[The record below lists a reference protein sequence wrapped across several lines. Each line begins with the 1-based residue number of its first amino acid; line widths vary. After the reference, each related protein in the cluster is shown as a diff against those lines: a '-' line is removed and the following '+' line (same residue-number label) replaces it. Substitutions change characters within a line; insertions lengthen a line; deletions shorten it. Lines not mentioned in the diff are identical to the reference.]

1 MMTRYCK
8 IDVEMFAFCVLVFF
22 STFTSANLQS
32 SVVLHC
38 SICVF
43 VEVGAAS
50 WVGEGKLQ
58 SNCISILTEP

>member
-8 IDVEMFAFCVLVFF
+8 IEVEMFAFCVLVF
-22 STFTSANLQS
+22 STFISANLQS
-32 SVVLHC
+32 SPVLHC

-50 WVGEGKLQ
+50 WVGGGGG
-58 SNCISILTEP
+58 